1 MEVTAGDP
9 TEDSQIRI
17 LATVI
22 TTVRIQ
28 IDMPP
33 EMAPEGVSVEAVTL
47 EGVDRMEITAEPGA
61 HKGGLVTTR
70 TPPTRMDRD
79 SRVAVKTFGTKLGW
93 CKWILIRGVGK
104 SRSCDTT

>member
-1 MEVTAGDP
+1 MEVTAGYT

-33 EMAPEGVSVEAVTL
+33 EMAPEGVSVQAVTL
-47 EGVDRMEITAEPGA
+47 EGVDRMEITAETEV
-61 HKGGLVTTR
+61 HEGGLFTTP
-70 TPPTRMDRD
+70 TPPTSMERD
-79 SRVAVKTFGTKLGW
+79 SRAAVKTFWKKLG
-93 CKWILIRGVGK
+93 
-104 SRSCDTT
+104 

>member
-33 EMAPEGVSVEAVTL
+33 EMAPEGVSVQAVTL
-47 EGVDRMEITAEPGA
+47 EGVERMEITAETEVHEGGA
-61 HKGGLVTTR
+61 VHDTS
-70 TPPTRMDRD
+70 TPHQY
-79 SRVAVKTFGTKLGW
+79 
-93 CKWILIRGVGK
+93 GK
-104 SRSCDTT
+104 R